1 MYIMKEITPFLYTSL
16 YPHGCLENFEQLNAK
31 FSTHML
37 THENKKAWSV
47 GVRSV
52 SPSHSR
58 LRPPTTT
65 NSAGDTSSAVEEEL
79 RPSDQEPLHIIVPI
93 VEPPVPVMPLPRRF
107 SPKKPDTLFWSLFV
121 AHYGVD
127 TFLQI
132 GSKYMNREIE
142 EKTHTMEFLGKNRSL
157 QKSLKITAASGQEIM
172 GDLMTNKQT
181 TLAMLPAFAMFYK
194 KTLWVVS
201 ETSRTYHVFRGQMAF
216 TPSTTNSA
224 GDLRSPDEFGHA
236 DEMSDEDV
244 YVIYRST
251 GVRGVQQYS
260 AETVVTPEI
269 LEKIRTQYFQLDSI
283 MKPLKG
289 PGNFKMGDLEQ
300 MIQKLEIKLEEGLK
314 MKKGEMYETILK
326 HCVIAWI

>member
-16 YPHGCLENFEQLNAK
+16 YSHGCLENFEQLYTK

-37 THENKKAWSV
+37 THENKKTWSV
-47 GVRSV
+47 GGT
-52 SPSHSR
+52 
-58 LRPPTTT
+58 PTTT
-65 NSAGDTSSAVEEEL
+65 NSAGNFVFRNEERDRSEATRTPSVVEEIIVKH
-79 RPSDQEPLHIIVPI
+79 QEPLSIVAPPVPI
-93 VEPPVPVMPLPRRF
+93 VVPIVTQVTPIVPVTTEPPVQVMPLPRRF

-157 QKSLKITAASGQEIM
+157 QKSLKITAATGQEIM

-201 ETSRTYHVFRGQMAF
+201 ETSRTYHVFRA
-216 TPSTTNSA
+216 N
-224 GDLRSPDEFGHA
+224 A
-236 DEMSDEDV
+236 DEMPDEDV
-244 YVIYRST
+244 YVIYRTT

-269 LEKIRTQYFQLDSI
+269 MEKIRTQYFQLDSI

-300 MIQKLEIKLEEGLK
+300 MMQKMGIHQEEGVK
-314 MKKGEMYETILK
+314 QKKGEMYEIIQK
-326 HCVIAWI
+326 HCVLAWI

>member
-16 YPHGCLENFEQLNAK
+16 YSHGCLENFEQLYTK
-31 FSTHML
+31 FNSHML
-37 THENKKAWSV
+37 THENKKTWSF
-47 GVRSV
+47 
-52 SPSHSR
+52 SH
-58 LRPPTTT
+58 
-65 NSAGDTSSAVEEEL
+65 DSSIVVEEIIIKPE
-79 RPSDQEPLHIIVPI
+79 EPVPVIVPLI
-93 VEPPVPVMPLPRRF
+93 EPIVPVVEPIVPVMPLPRRF
-107 SPKKPDTLFWSLFV
+107 SPKKPDTLFWSMFV

-127 TFLQI
+127 DFLQI

-142 EKTHTMEFLGKNRSL
+142 EKTQTMEFLGKNRSL
-157 QKSLKITAASGQEIM
+157 QKSLKITAALGQEIM

-181 TLAMLPAFAMFYK
+181 TLAMLPAFAMYYK

-201 ETSRTYHVFRGQMAF
+201 ETSRTYHVFRA
-216 TPSTTNSA
+216 N
-224 GDLRSPDEFGHA
+224 A
-236 DEMSDEDV
+236 DDISDGDV

-269 LEKIRTQYFQLDSI
+269 MEKIRTQYFQLDSI

-300 MIQKLEIKLEEGLK
+300 MMQKMGIHQEEGVK
-314 MKKGEMYETILK
+314 QKKGEMYEAILK

>member
-1 MYIMKEITPFLYTSL
+1 MKEITPFLYTSL
-16 YPHGCLENFEQLNAK
+16 YSYGCLENFEQLYTK
-31 FSTHML
+31 FGTCML
-37 THENKKAWSV
+37 THENKQKWSSTVNIVDDIVNDKAKV
-47 GVRSV
+47 IET
-52 SPSHSR
+52 P
-58 LRPPTTT
+58 
-65 NSAGDTSSAVEEEL
+65 VEEIIVKPEEDRSASEL
-79 RPSDQEPLHIIVPI
+79 CSYAERDDAENVVKASPVHVIVPVIEPLI
-93 VEPPVPVMPLPRRF
+93 PVMPLPRRF
-107 SPKKPDTLFWSLFV
+107 SPKKPDSLFWSMFV

-157 QKSLKITAASGQEIM
+157 QKSLKISAASGQEIM

-181 TLAMLPAFAMFYK
+181 TLAMLPAFAMYYK
-194 KTLWVVS
+194 KTIWVVS
-201 ETSRTYHVFRGQMAF
+201 ETSRTYHVFRGH
-216 TPSTTNSA
+216 
-224 GDLRSPDEFGHA
+224 DI
-236 DEMSDEDV
+236 SDEDV
-244 YVIYRST
+244 YVIYRNKNE
-251 GVRGVQQYS
+251 RGQKTSSLPQYA

-269 LEKIRTQYFQLDSI
+269 LENIRTQYLPLDSI

-300 MIQKLEIKLEEGLK
+300 MMEKLGIQLEEGVK